1 MLWASTTGSGLSVA
15 TVSVGGM
22 TTTDTPGELG
32 GNTPDERPVLRALRA
47 DVTAVTEASTG
58 DMWRL
63 SEPELGQ
70 AVSVAQRLHAL
81 VDLTMVRVLSE
92 AESRGTGS
100 EDGWTRVDWALRH
113 APDLTAADAATLT
126 TVARASS
133 DRRLEQVTGAFSSGE
148 LTVSKAAALVRFA
161 HEARPLAEPADLT
174 EKLDILTRAAP
185 ALTDKQLALAI
196 RRTSTLLRSD
206 EAFERDEDRQR
217 SARAL
222 YKSAGPAG
230 MSRYQ
235 LLLDPEGSAILDAAI
250 DPLAGP
256 VPGDGQ
262 PDLRSAA
269 TRRADALL
277 AIIGRGVSAPGTA
290 PRTARTTLLVT
301 IAHDQLVAGLANH
314 APAVPIGQPAT
325 VGRDPARVWAPQGAR
340 VVTGAGT
347 TASGELLSAG
357 TIRRLACDADVIP
370 AVLGSRSELL
380 DLGRRTRLFTPGQ
393 RAALW
398 IRDKQCT
405 YPGCTVPAPWTEAH
419 HVTPWFQDGTTDL
432 HNAALLCGRHHTL
445 VHRRRLSAT
454 ATDMSVTWEL
464 AG

>member
-1 MLWASTTGSGLSVA
+1 MLSASATGRGLSVGTA
-15 TVSVGGM
+15 SVGGM
-22 TTTDTPGELG
+22 TTTDPPGELG
-32 GNTPDERPVLRALRA
+32 GITPDEAPVLRALRA
-47 DVTAVTEASTG
+47 AVAAVIEAAAG
-58 DMWRL
+58 GMWRL

-133 DRRLEQVTGAFSSGE
+133 DRSLEQVTGAFSSGE

-174 EKLDILTRAAP
+174 EKLDILTGAAP

-217 SARAL
+217 AARSL
-222 YKSAGPAG
+222 RKGPGPAG
-230 MSRYQ
+230 MSRYH

-419 HVTPWFQDGTTDL
+419 HITPWFQDGTTDL

-454 ATDMSVTWEL
+454 ATDMSVTWGL

>member
-1 MLWASTTGSGLSVA
+1 
-15 TVSVGGM
+15 
-22 TTTDTPGELG
+22 
-32 GNTPDERPVLRALRA
+32 
-47 DVTAVTEASTG
+47 
-58 DMWRL
+58 MWRL

-206 EAFERDEDRQR
+206 EAFEREEERQR
-217 SARAL
+217 AARSL
-222 YKSAGPAG
+222 RKGPGPAG
-230 MSRYQ
+230 MSRYH

-301 IAHDQLVAGLANH
+301 IAHDQLVAGLANQARAV
-314 APAVPIGQPAT
+314 APTGSAPPPITARRRRSDGAPRRSPSAGVRRSGDAGPPGAGRPPIGQPAT

-419 HVTPWFQDGTTDL
+419 HITPWFQDGTTDL
-432 HNAALLCGRHHTL
+432 HNAALLCGRHHTI
-445 VHRRRLSAT
+445 VHRRGLSAT

>member
-1 MLWASTTGSGLSVA
+1 
-15 TVSVGGM
+15 
-22 TTTDTPGELG
+22 
-32 GNTPDERPVLRALRA
+32 
-47 DVTAVTEASTG
+47 
-58 DMWRL
+58 
-63 SEPELGQ
+63 
-70 AVSVAQRLHAL
+70 
-81 VDLTMVRVLSE
+81 
-92 AESRGTGS
+92 
-100 EDGWTRVDWALRH
+100 
-113 APDLTAADAATLT
+113 
-126 TVARASS
+126 
-133 DRRLEQVTGAFSSGE
+133 
-148 LTVSKAAALVRFA
+148 
-161 HEARPLAEPADLT
+161 
-174 EKLDILTRAAP
+174 
-185 ALTDKQLALAI
+185 
-196 RRTSTLLRSD
+196 
-206 EAFERDEDRQR
+206 
-217 SARAL
+217 
-222 YKSAGPAG
+222 
-230 MSRYQ
+230 MSRYH

-262 PDLRSAA
+262 PDLCSAA

-419 HVTPWFQDGTTDL
+419 HITPWFQDGTTDL

-445 VHRRRLSAT
+445 VHRRGLSAT

-464 AG
+464 AW